1 MGFLVDIVASLQQIF
16 TDPLS
21 FYQFFGILG
30 LSFIL
35 FAETGLF
42 GFFLPGDSLLVTLG
56 LIASQGQIDLHSLI
70 PALTL
75 ATIAGD
81 FFSYFLGLYFRPFVE
96 KNMTKLYLEKEH
108 LVKAREFYDR
118 HGGKTILFCKF
129 IAFVRTFAPFI
140 AGTTQ
145 MNFLRFV
152 LFDICGAIL
161 WVPGIILTSY
171 YFGKTFQIDIT
182 QIFHYFVF
190 VLGALIILPFLFKF
204 IKKRA

>member
-1 MGFLVDIVASLQQIF
+1 MEFLSSLQHIF

-21 FYQFFGILG
+21 FYHFFGILG

-56 LIASQGQIDLHSLI
+56 LIASQGEIDLYTLV

-75 ATIAGD
+75 ATILGD
-81 FFSYFLGLYFRPFVE
+81 FFSYFLGAYFRPFVE
-96 KNMTKLYLEKEH
+96 KNLTKLYLEKEH

-145 MNFLRFV
+145 MNILRFA
-152 LFDICGAIL
+152 LFDIFGAVL
-161 WVPGIILTSY
+161 WVPGIVLTSY
-171 YFGKTFQIDIT
+171 FFGKSFNIDIS
-182 QIFHYFVF
+182 QIFHYFVI
-190 VLGALIILPFLFKF
+190 VLGCLIILPFCFKF
-204 IKKRA
+204 LKKRA

>member
-1 MGFLVDIVASLQQIF
+1 MEFLAPIQNIF

-21 FYQFFGILG
+21 FYHFFGILG
-30 LSFIL
+30 LSLIL

-56 LIASQGQIDLHSLI
+56 LIASQGEIDLGQLV
-70 PALTL
+70 PALTF

-81 FFSYFLGLYFRPFVE
+81 FFSYFLGAYFRPFVE
-96 KNMTKLYLEKEH
+96 KNLTKFYLEKEH

-145 MNFLRFV
+145 MNLVRFAI
-152 LFDICGAIL
+152 FDICGAIL

-171 YFGKTFQIDIT
+171 YFGKTFNVDIS
-182 QIFHYFVF
+182 QIFHYFVI
-190 VLGALIILPFLFKF
+190 VLAGLIILPFCFKF
-204 IKKRA
+204 LKKRA

>member
-1 MGFLVDIVASLQQIF
+1 MEFLGPVQHIF

-21 FYQFFGILG
+21 FYHFFGLFG
-30 LSFIL
+30 LSLIL

-42 GFFLPGDSLLVTLG
+42 GFFLPGDSLLITLG
-56 LIASQGQIDLHSLI
+56 LIASNGEIDLYKLV
-70 PALTL
+70 PALTI

-81 FFSYFLGLYFRPFVE
+81 FFSYFLGAYFRSFVE
-96 KNMTKLYLEKEH
+96 NNITKIYLDKNH
-108 LVKAREFYDR
+108 LIKAREFYDR

-145 MNFLRFV
+145 MNFWRFLV
-152 LFDICGAIL
+152 FDICGAIL

-171 YFGKTFQIDIT
+171 WFGKTFQVDIT
-182 QIFHYFVF
+182 EIFHYFVF
-190 VLGALIILPFLFKF
+190 VLIGLILLPFLFKLF
-204 IKKRA
+204 KKSA